1 MLKKIFGF
9 LLIFFLAGS
18 ISAQAQNTM
27 DSSIEMESVKD
38 SLEQPGQASVPTE
51 LLREVPARQIRK
63 YLKNPDY
70 AYAND
75 PAYWKKD
82 PPQKPGTVN
91 RILISP
97 LFRWVIF
104 CFVIGVVLYGMY
116 QLGKENNF
124 RWFTR
129 IGKQNDLDTVVL
141 NTDYEMDFESA
152 IRKYQAERNYRLAV
166 RYMYLRLIQTA
177 REKGGIQFR
186 DSSTN
191 AEIAIAFGSNP
202 RAAEFRFLARAYE
215 YIFYGD
221 FIPDQEKFNM
231 LKNKFEQFQKSISV

>member
-9 LLIFFLAGS
+9 LLFFFLAGG

-51 LLREVPARQIRK
+51 LLREVPAIQIRK

-97 LFRWVIF
+97 LF
-104 CFVIGVVLYGMY
+104 
-116 QLGKENNF
+116 
-124 RWFTR
+124 
-129 IGKQNDLDTVVL
+129 
-141 NTDYEMDFESA
+141 
-152 IRKYQAERNYRLAV
+152 
-166 RYMYLRLIQTA
+166 
-177 REKGGIQFR
+177 
-186 DSSTN
+186 
-191 AEIAIAFGSNP
+191 
-202 RAAEFRFLARAYE
+202 
-215 YIFYGD
+215 
-221 FIPDQEKFNM
+221 
-231 LKNKFEQFQKSISV
+231 